1 MTKKNSILPQFVH
14 SWYVRT
20 NPGRFGPE
28 SFRPGSFRP
37 IFRVGRFGLGRWVV
51 LAHFRGEWFW
61 PWVVSAKVYRN
72 YYGYRDRQADFRF
85 GDCILS
91 RF

>member
-1 MTKKNSILPQFVH
+1 MH
-14 SWYVRT
+14 SWYVGT

-28 SFRPGSFRP
+28 SIRP

-51 LAHFRGEWFW
+51 LAHFRGESFW

-72 YYGYRDRQADFRF
+72 YYGMTGTDRR
-85 GDCILS
+85 ILGLVTVFCHVFS
-91 RF
+91 ISAS